1 MDIATGKDAQLMD
14 MIREHYGSEIE
25 KLNEDKADIQAKA
38 ATD

>member
-1 MDIATGKDAQLMD
+1 MTTNKDAKLME